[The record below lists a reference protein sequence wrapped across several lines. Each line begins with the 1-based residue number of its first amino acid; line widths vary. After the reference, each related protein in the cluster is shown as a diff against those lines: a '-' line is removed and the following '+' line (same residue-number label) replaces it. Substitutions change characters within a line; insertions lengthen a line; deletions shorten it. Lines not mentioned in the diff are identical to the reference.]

1 MHVDRQSHDLGY
13 RGRRTS
19 THRSTQELPEHT
31 STGAPRRKS
40 TLGVEAAP
48 AAGFS
53 GSHHSPHAETHASH
67 ASPLQH
73 SSSNEHEAAVS
84 GLHPAA
90 QGSSRAATGSRGASP
105 DGSFAQQ
112 AHPVISRQH
121 SSEGPS
127 HQEPHSMSPPLAP
140 VTLVDCVIPHP
151 AANGEHTLFAPN
163 RLSYASH
170 KSHSNVSHLPAV
182 VESPRGSTRSSS
194 SSREGG
200 AGAVEQQGQGA
211 REGAALHGDI
221 HSGRLRGQSLRHMF
235 ARKREMESTRS
246 SFESQVSQGSVGGT
260 AAVHPSKAPAQKADN
275 AAAGQPGKWQDDLS
289 MGVGCMNR
297 A

>member
-1 MHVDRQSHDLGY
+1 MHVDLPSHDFGY

-19 THRSTQELPEHT
+19 TYRTTHEPQEHT
-31 STGAPRRKS
+31 SAGAPRRKS
-40 TLGVEAAP
+40 VLGVEAAP
-48 AAGFS
+48 VAGFS
-53 GSHHSPHAETHASH
+53 GSHHSPHASPHASH

-73 SSSNEHEAAVS
+73 SSSNEHDATLS
-84 GLHPAA
+84 GLHPA

-121 SSEGPS
+121 SNDGPVQ
-127 HQEPHSMSPPLAP
+127 HEPHSLSPPFAP
-140 VTLVDCVIPHP
+140 VSLADCVISSP
-151 AANGEHTLFAPN
+151 AGNGEHTWFAPN

-170 KSHSNVSHLPAV
+170 QSHSNVSHLPAV

-200 AGAVEQQGQGA
+200 AGAVEQQGQRA
-211 REGAALHGDI
+211 REGAALHGDR
-221 HSGRLRGQSLRHMF
+221 HSGGLRGQSLRHLF
-235 ARKREMESTRS
+235 ARKREIESTRS
-246 SFESQVSQGSVGGT
+246 SFESQVSQCSVGGT
-260 AAVHPSKAPAQKADN
+260 AAVHHSKAPAQKANN
-275 AAAGQPGKWQDDLS
+275 ATAGQPGKWQDDPPT
-289 MGVGCMNR
+289 GVACMNR